1 MRYYTVLVQS
11 ANYFGHEP
19 LTYQHADKLAVGTLV
34 EVPMGRRA
42 TIGVVVQEVTK
53 PNFTTKSMSSIYNNL
68 PTLPPQL
75 LKLAVWLPQYY
86 PAPLGVI
93 GQQIMPPSFTEK
105 LVIAAAEFEPPNI
118 ELKSGTLPALTSE
131 QKTVLDAMAKP
142 DTYVLHGETGSG
154 KTRVYIEQTLSTI
167 TKGKSVV
174 VLTPE
179 IGLTSQLSA
188 VFRATFGERVVVMH
202 SGLTGVERQKA
213 WLKCLFAKEPVIVI
227 GPRSALFAPLKS
239 IGLIV
244 IDEFHEPAYK
254 QDQAPH
260 YHAVRVG
267 SMLAGLHGASLLLGS
282 ATPGIVDYYLAEQKQ
297 KPILRMSQSAR
308 SQEGHDLQTHVI
320 DLKERTN
327 FSRSPY
333 ISDTLI
339 KSIEKA
345 LAGGEQSLLYLNR
358 RGSARLVL
366 CNACGWQALCPHCD
380 LPLTYHS
387 DSHLLMCHTCGFHQP
402 TPSSCPQCGNPDIIF
417 TAIGTKALTDEA
429 KRLFPAARVQRFDTD
444 NKKAERFEQH
454 YDNVQAGNV
463 DILVGTQMLA
473 KGLDL
478 HKLSVL
484 GVITADTS
492 LSMPDFSAQERTYQL
507 LSQVMGRI
515 GRGHRSGTAIVQTY
529 QPQSPLLLAAI
540 TKDWPKY
547 YASEIE
553 ERQTFLFPPF
563 VYLLQLTCRRAKSV
577 TAEKAAMALADI
589 FRTEHLRVI
598 IEGPAPAFHE
608 KVGDKYQ
615 WQLILKSR
623 SRIELLKAIKLLPK
637 SGWSYDI
644 DPVTLL

>member
-1 MRYYTVLVQS
+1 MTMRYYTVLVQS
-11 ANYFGHEP
+11 ATYFGSEP
-19 LTYQHADKLAVGTLV
+19 LTYQHDRELIVGTLV
-34 EVPMGRRA
+34 EVPIGRR
-42 TIGVVVQEVTK
+42 TTLGVVVSEVAK
-53 PNFTTKSMSSIYNNL
+53 PKFTTKNITSIYDNL
-68 PTLPPQL
+68 PPLPAEL

-86 PAPLGVI
+86 PAPLGAI
-93 GQQIMPPSFTEK
+93 GQQIMPASFSAK
-105 LVIAAAEFEPPNI
+105 LVAAAAEGIAAPMV
-118 ELKSGTLPALTSE
+118 SAATLPALTAE
-131 QKTVLDAMAKP
+131 QKSVLDAMKQP

-154 KTRVYIEQTLSTI
+154 KTRVYIEQTLRTLQ
-167 TKGKSVV
+167 TGKSVV

-188 VFRATFGERVVVMH
+188 VFRATFGDRVIVMH

-213 WLKCLFAKEPVIVI
+213 WLKCLFATEPVIVI

-267 SMLAGLHGASLLLGS
+267 SMLANLHGATLLLGS
-282 ATPGIVDYYLAEQKQ
+282 ATPPVVDYYLAEQRG

-308 SQEGHDLQTHVI
+308 STSGHNLHTHII
-320 DLKERTN
+320 DLKERAN
-327 FSRSPY
+327 FNRSPH
-333 ISDTLI
+333 ISDALI
-339 KSIEKA
+339 KAIEKA
-345 LAGGEQSLLYLNR
+345 LGSGEQSLLYLNR

-387 DSHLLMCHTCGFHQP
+387 DNHLLMCHTCGFTQP
-402 TPSSCPQCGNPDIIF
+402 TPSSCPECGNPDIIF
-417 TAIGTKALTDEA
+417 TAIGTQALADEA
-429 KRLFPAARVQRFDTD
+429 QRLFPAARVQRFDTD

-463 DILVGTQMLA
+463 DILVGTQVLA

-478 HKLSVL
+478 PNLSVL

-507 LSQVMGRI
+507 LSQVLGRI

-529 QPQSPLLLAAI
+529 QPESPILLSSI
-540 TKDWPKY
+540 NKDWGTY
-547 YASEIE
+547 YANELE

-563 VYLLQLTCRRAKSV
+563 VYLLQLTCRRAKSA
-577 TAEKAAMALADI
+577 TAEKAAEALADV
-589 FRTEHLRVI
+589 FRSARLRVT
-598 IEGPAPAFHE
+598 IEGPAPSFHE
-608 KVGDKYQ
+608 KIGDKYQ
-615 WQLILKSR
+615 WQLVLKSR
-623 SRIELLKAIKLLPK
+623 SRAELLKAITLLP